1 MSETYTKL
9 FSSILRS
16 SIWLE
21 DDQTVRVWVAML
33 ALADRAGYVGAS
45 VGGLAAQARVPRD
58 AAERA
63 IEKFLAPDQDSRSKD
78 FEGRRIEVADRG
90 WILLNYERFRDM
102 RDEEARKEYE
112 RKRKAE
118 QRAKAKG
125 SVPDSPEMSR
135 TVPACH
141 EKSAQAEAEAEAEA
155 SAERISSPSSQDLNP
170 LRNENALTRARG
182 ADFHD
187 SEHECPC
194 PLNLMEKA
202 RERGVLSQLARDFD
216 REPEWVDWVA
226 HEFVTYWTIGKGSG
240 RSRKHWMTKL
250 RDWAR
255 DKHGKGEGPAPGA
268 IAHQQRQASEER
280 PRPERRVLK
289 DPKPRAV
296 GGAELARN
304 AIETVLKSG

>member
-1 MSETYTKL
+1 LSETYTKL

-141 EKSAQAEAEAEAEA
+141 EKSAQAEAEA
-155 SAERISSPSSQDLNP
+155 SAERISSLSSQDLNP

-240 RSRKHWMTKL
+240 RARKHWMSKL

-268 IAHQQRQASEER
+268 IAHHRNGG
-280 PRPERRVLK
+280 RV
-289 DPKPRAV
+289 DEPTPRAPLSPKV
-296 GGAELARN
+296 QAMVDKIAKAPAKART
-304 AIETVLKSG
+304 A